1 MDRNMKKW
9 HSYKLSDVVRFNP
22 SERLLK
28 GEIAKKVPMDLL
40 QPYTRGISGF
50 EMASYTGGSK
60 FRNGDTLM
68 ARITPCLENGKTAY
82 VSMLDEDE
90 VGFGST
96 EYIVFRNIEGITDNK
111 FVYYFVTSPWF
122 RDIAVKSM
130 VGSSGR
136 QRVQQ
141 AMLENLVVNLPP
153 LAEQKQIAGIL
164 GALDDK
170 IELNRCINDNLEEQA
185 KALFKS
191 WFVDFEPFKGG
202 KFVDSELG
210 LIPKGW
216 STGTIYSYIDVI
228 YGAPYKSALFND
240 KKQGLPLIRIRDLK
254 TYTPQYYTKEVLPN
268 TEYVE
273 CGDII
278 AGMDAEFIP
287 HIWRGEKGV
296 LNQRLCKFVPKYDY
310 VSKYYIYSLV
320 YPKLAFVQSYKVGT
334 TVSHLGKAD
343 IDRFKVIVP
352 PEDIIMQY
360 SKIVNSYFAEIV
372 KVSNE
377 NQILSSLR
385 DTLLPKLMSG
395 ELSVG
400 EVSLD

>member
-1 MDRNMKKW
+1 MGLILNDLKNACELEHVCDYVNNRTTSSMNYISTENMLPNKGGISESTIIPPGTTTEYKIGDILISNIRPYFQKIWCADRCGGCSADVLCIRAKENTDSKYLYYLLSQQAFFDYVMSGAKGCKMPRGDKKQIMQW
-9 HSYKLSDVVRFNP
+9 PVNIPAIDVQ
-22 SERLLK
+22 
-28 GEIAKKVPMDLL
+28 KKVVAILSSL
-40 QPYTRGISGF
+40 
-50 EMASYTGGSK
+50 
-60 FRNGDTLM
+60 
-68 ARITPCLENGKTAY
+68 
-82 VSMLDEDE
+82 
-90 VGFGST
+90 
-96 EYIVFRNIEGITDNK
+96 DNK
-111 FVYYFVTSPWF
+111 I
-122 RDIAVKSM
+122 R
-130 VGSSGR
+130 
-136 QRVQQ
+136 
-141 AMLENLVVNLPP
+141 
-153 LAEQKQIAGIL
+153 
-164 GALDDK
+164 
-170 IELNRCINDNLEEQA
+170 LNRRINDNLEEQA

-360 SKIVNSYFAEIV
+360 SKIGNSYFAEIV

-395 ELSVG
+395 ELSVE

>member
-1 MDRNMKKW
+1 MGLILNDLEHVCDYVNNRTTSSMNYISTENMLPNKGGISESTIIPPGTTTEYKIGDILISNIRPYFQKIWCADRCGGCSADVLCIRAKENTDSKYLYYLLSQQAFFDYVMSGAKGCKMPRGDKKQIMQW
-9 HSYKLSDVVRFNP
+9 PVNIPAIDVQ
-22 SERLLK
+22 
-28 GEIAKKVPMDLL
+28 KKVVAILSSL
-40 QPYTRGISGF
+40 
-50 EMASYTGGSK
+50 
-60 FRNGDTLM
+60 
-68 ARITPCLENGKTAY
+68 
-82 VSMLDEDE
+82 
-90 VGFGST
+90 
-96 EYIVFRNIEGITDNK
+96 DNK
-111 FVYYFVTSPWF
+111 I
-122 RDIAVKSM
+122 R
-130 VGSSGR
+130 
-136 QRVQQ
+136 
-141 AMLENLVVNLPP
+141 
-153 LAEQKQIAGIL
+153 
-164 GALDDK
+164 
-170 IELNRCINDNLEEQA
+170 LNRRINDNLEEQA

-395 ELSVG
+395 ELSVE

>member
-191 WFVDFEPFKGG
+191 WFVDFDRNEW
-202 KFVDSELG
+202 VHCELG
-210 LIPKGW
+210 DITLITAGGDRPSKYTNKKTIECHVPIYSNGIDNEGLYGYTNVAKIHEESITISARGTIGYVCLRLEPYVPIVRLISIIPNKKELSAKYLYLW
-216 STGTIYSYIDVI
+216 ALTQNITGT
-228 YGAPYKSALFND
+228 
-240 KKQGLPLIRIRDLK
+240 
-254 TYTPQYYTKEVLPN
+254 
-268 TEYVE
+268 
-273 CGDII
+273 
-278 AGMDAEFIP
+278 
-287 HIWRGEKGV
+287 
-296 LNQRLCKFVPKYDY
+296 
-310 VSKYYIYSLV
+310 
-320 YPKLAFVQSYKVGT
+320 GT
-334 TVSHLGKAD
+334 TQQQLTVPIFRKTPISIPSDTKLKQFNSIAD
-343 IDRFKVIVP
+343 PLFSQI
-352 PEDIIMQY
+352 E
-360 SKIVNSYFAEIV
+360 
-372 KVSNE
+372 SNKKE
-377 NQILSSLR
+377 NIKLSTLR

-395 ELSVG
+395 ELSVE
-400 EVSLD
+400 EVSFD

>member
-40 QPYTRGISGF
+40 QPYTR
-50 EMASYTGGSK
+50 
-60 FRNGDTLM
+60 
-68 ARITPCLENGKTAY
+68 GKTAY

-170 IELNRCINDNLEEQA
+170 IELNRCINDNLA
-185 KALFKS
+185 S
-191 WFVDFEPFKGG
+191 
-202 KFVDSELG
+202 
-210 LIPKGW
+210 
-216 STGTIYSYIDVI
+216 
-228 YGAPYKSALFND
+228 
-240 KKQGLPLIRIRDLK
+240 
-254 TYTPQYYTKEVLPN
+254 
-268 TEYVE
+268 
-273 CGDII
+273 
-278 AGMDAEFIP
+278 
-287 HIWRGEKGV
+287 
-296 LNQRLCKFVPKYDY
+296 
-310 VSKYYIYSLV
+310 
-320 YPKLAFVQSYKVGT
+320 
-334 TVSHLGKAD
+334 
-343 IDRFKVIVP
+343 
-352 PEDIIMQY
+352 
-360 SKIVNSYFAEIV
+360 
-372 KVSNE
+372 
-377 NQILSSLR
+377 
-385 DTLLPKLMSG
+385 
-395 ELSVG
+395 
-400 EVSLD
+400 

>member
-191 WFVDFEPFKGG
+191 WFVDSDRNEW
-202 KFVDSELG
+202 VHYELG
-210 LIPKGW
+210 DITLITAGGDRPSKYTNKKTIECYVPIYSNGIDNEGLYGYTDVAKIHEESITISARGTIGYVCLRLEPYVPIVRLISIIPNKKELSAKYLYLW
-216 STGTIYSYIDVI
+216 AFTQNITGT
-228 YGAPYKSALFND
+228 
-240 KKQGLPLIRIRDLK
+240 
-254 TYTPQYYTKEVLPN
+254 
-268 TEYVE
+268 
-273 CGDII
+273 
-278 AGMDAEFIP
+278 
-287 HIWRGEKGV
+287 
-296 LNQRLCKFVPKYDY
+296 
-310 VSKYYIYSLV
+310 
-320 YPKLAFVQSYKVGT
+320 GT
-334 TVSHLGKAD
+334 TQQQLTVPIFRKTPISIPSDTKLKQFNSIAD
-343 IDRFKVIVP
+343 PLFSQI
-352 PEDIIMQY
+352 E
-360 SKIVNSYFAEIV
+360 
-372 KVSNE
+372 SNKKE
-377 NQILSSLR
+377 NIKLSTLR

-395 ELSVG
+395 ELSVE

>member
-1 MDRNMKKW
+1 MKKW

-191 WFVDFEPFKGG
+191 WFVDSDRNEW
-202 KFVDSELG
+202 VHYELG
-210 LIPKGW
+210 DITLITAGGDRPSKYTNKKTIECHVPIYSNGIDNEGLYGYTNVAKIHEESITISARGTIGYVCLRLEPYVPIVRLISIIPNKKELSAKYLYLW
-216 STGTIYSYIDVI
+216 ALTQNITGT
-228 YGAPYKSALFND
+228 
-240 KKQGLPLIRIRDLK
+240 
-254 TYTPQYYTKEVLPN
+254 
-268 TEYVE
+268 
-273 CGDII
+273 
-278 AGMDAEFIP
+278 
-287 HIWRGEKGV
+287 
-296 LNQRLCKFVPKYDY
+296 
-310 VSKYYIYSLV
+310 
-320 YPKLAFVQSYKVGT
+320 GT
-334 TVSHLGKAD
+334 TQQQLTVPIFRKTPISIPSDTKLKQFNSIAD
-343 IDRFKVIVP
+343 PLFSQI
-352 PEDIIMQY
+352 E
-360 SKIVNSYFAEIV
+360 
-372 KVSNE
+372 SNKKE
-377 NQILSSLR
+377 NIKLSTLR

-395 ELSVG
+395 ELSVE

>member
-1 MDRNMKKW
+1 MNTTWRQCTIGDVCDTISNTYNSNAQQVVLINTSDVLEGKVLNHIYIPNENLKGQFKKTFEEGDILYSEIRPQNKRYAYIDFAPINYIASTKLMVIRNKNIVKSKYLYYFLQSDKIISELQMLAETR
-9 HSYKLSDVVRFNP
+9 SGTFPQITFNELSKLSI
-22 SERLLK
+22 K
-28 GEIAKKVPMDLL
+28 I
-40 QPYTRGISGF
+40 
-50 EMASYTGGSK
+50 
-60 FRNGDTLM
+60 
-68 ARITPCLENGKTAY
+68 
-82 VSMLDEDE
+82 
-90 VGFGST
+90 
-96 EYIVFRNIEGITDNK
+96 
-111 FVYYFVTSPWF
+111 
-122 RDIAVKSM
+122 
-130 VGSSGR
+130 
-136 QRVQQ
+136 
-141 AMLENLVVNLPP
+141 PP
-153 LAEQKQIAGIL
+153 LPEQDRIISIL
-164 GALDDK
+164 DSICKK
-170 IELNRCINDNLEEQA
+170 IDINQQINDNLEEQA

-395 ELSVG
+395 ELSVE
-400 EVSLD
+400 EVSFD

>member
-1 MDRNMKKW
+1 MGLILNDLKNACELEHVCDYVNNRTTSSMNYISTENMLPNKGGISESTIIPPGTTTEYKIGDILISNIRPYFQKIWCADRCGGCSADVLCIRAKENTDSKYLYYLLSQQAFFDYVMSGAKGCKMPRGDKKQIMQW
-9 HSYKLSDVVRFNP
+9 PVNIPAIDVQ
-22 SERLLK
+22 
-28 GEIAKKVPMDLL
+28 KKVVAILSSL
-40 QPYTRGISGF
+40 
-50 EMASYTGGSK
+50 
-60 FRNGDTLM
+60 
-68 ARITPCLENGKTAY
+68 
-82 VSMLDEDE
+82 
-90 VGFGST
+90 
-96 EYIVFRNIEGITDNK
+96 DNK
-111 FVYYFVTSPWF
+111 I
-122 RDIAVKSM
+122 R
-130 VGSSGR
+130 
-136 QRVQQ
+136 
-141 AMLENLVVNLPP
+141 
-153 LAEQKQIAGIL
+153 
-164 GALDDK
+164 
-170 IELNRCINDNLEEQA
+170 LNRRINDNLEEQA

-202 KFVDSELG
+202 KFVDSELE

-395 ELSVG
+395 ELSVE

>member
-1 MDRNMKKW
+1 MGLILNDLKNACELEHVCDYVNNRTTSSMNYISTENMLPNKGGISESTIIPPGTTTEYKIGDILISNIRPYFQKIWCADRCGGCSADVLCIRAQENTDSKYLYYLLSQQAFFDYVMSGAKGCKMPRGDKKQIMQW
-9 HSYKLSDVVRFNP
+9 PVNIPAIDVQ
-22 SERLLK
+22 
-28 GEIAKKVPMDLL
+28 KKVVAILSSL
-40 QPYTRGISGF
+40 
-50 EMASYTGGSK
+50 
-60 FRNGDTLM
+60 
-68 ARITPCLENGKTAY
+68 
-82 VSMLDEDE
+82 
-90 VGFGST
+90 
-96 EYIVFRNIEGITDNK
+96 DNK
-111 FVYYFVTSPWF
+111 I
-122 RDIAVKSM
+122 R
-130 VGSSGR
+130 
-136 QRVQQ
+136 
-141 AMLENLVVNLPP
+141 
-153 LAEQKQIAGIL
+153 
-164 GALDDK
+164 
-170 IELNRCINDNLEEQA
+170 LNRRINDNLEEQA

-395 ELSVG
+395 ELSVE

>member
-1 MDRNMKKW
+1 M
-9 HSYKLSDVVRFNP
+9 
-22 SERLLK
+22 
-28 GEIAKKVPMDLL
+28 
-40 QPYTRGISGF
+40 
-50 EMASYTGGSK
+50 
-60 FRNGDTLM
+60 
-68 ARITPCLENGKTAY
+68 
-82 VSMLDEDE
+82 
-90 VGFGST
+90 
-96 EYIVFRNIEGITDNK
+96 
-111 FVYYFVTSPWF
+111 
-122 RDIAVKSM
+122 
-130 VGSSGR
+130 
-136 QRVQQ
+136 
-141 AMLENLVVNLPP
+141 
-153 LAEQKQIAGIL
+153 
-164 GALDDK
+164 
-170 IELNRCINDNLEEQA
+170 
-185 KALFKS
+185 
-191 WFVDFEPFKGG
+191 DFEPFKGG

-360 SKIVNSYFAEIV
+360 SKIVNSYFC
-372 KVSNE
+372 
-377 NQILSSLR
+377 
-385 DTLLPKLMSG
+385 LLYTSDAAD
-395 ELSVG
+395 E
-400 EVSLD
+400 

>member
-191 WFVDFEPFKGG
+191 WFVDSDRNEW
-202 KFVDSELG
+202 VHYELG
-210 LIPKGW
+210 DITLITAGGDRPSKYTNKKTIECYVPIYSNGIDNEGLYGYTDVAKIHEESITISARGTIGYVCLRLEPYVPIVRLISIIPNKKELSAKYLYLW
-216 STGTIYSYIDVI
+216 ALTQNITGT
-228 YGAPYKSALFND
+228 
-240 KKQGLPLIRIRDLK
+240 
-254 TYTPQYYTKEVLPN
+254 
-268 TEYVE
+268 
-273 CGDII
+273 
-278 AGMDAEFIP
+278 
-287 HIWRGEKGV
+287 
-296 LNQRLCKFVPKYDY
+296 
-310 VSKYYIYSLV
+310 
-320 YPKLAFVQSYKVGT
+320 GT
-334 TVSHLGKAD
+334 TQQQLTVPIVRKTPISIPSDTKLKQFNSIAD
-343 IDRFKVIVP
+343 PLFSQI
-352 PEDIIMQY
+352 E
-360 SKIVNSYFAEIV
+360 
-372 KVSNE
+372 SNKKE
-377 NQILSSLR
+377 NIKLSTLR

-395 ELSVG
+395 ELSVE

>member
-170 IELNRCINDNLEEQA
+170 IELNRCINDNVEEQA

-191 WFVDFEPFKGG
+191 WFVDSDRNEW
-202 KFVDSELG
+202 VHYELG
-210 LIPKGW
+210 DITLITAGGDRPSKYTNKKTIECYVPIYSNGIDNEGLYGYTDVAKIHEESITISARGTIGYVCLRLEPYVPIVRLISIIPNKKELSAKYLYLW
-216 STGTIYSYIDVI
+216 ALTQNITGT
-228 YGAPYKSALFND
+228 
-240 KKQGLPLIRIRDLK
+240 
-254 TYTPQYYTKEVLPN
+254 
-268 TEYVE
+268 
-273 CGDII
+273 
-278 AGMDAEFIP
+278 
-287 HIWRGEKGV
+287 
-296 LNQRLCKFVPKYDY
+296 
-310 VSKYYIYSLV
+310 
-320 YPKLAFVQSYKVGT
+320 GT
-334 TVSHLGKAD
+334 TQQQLTVPIFRKTPISIPSDTKLKQFNSIAD
-343 IDRFKVIVP
+343 PLFSQI
-352 PEDIIMQY
+352 E
-360 SKIVNSYFAEIV
+360 
-372 KVSNE
+372 SNKKE
-377 NQILSSLR
+377 NIKLSTLR

-395 ELSVG
+395 ELSVE